1 MANPQNLIPN
11 ERRSPSK
18 VRENGHKG
26 GIASGKTRRAR
37 KTLRDELLTLLSTV
51 RKDAEGNEQTM
62 QELVSLGLIR
72 KAIAG
77 DPAAFKTIRETI
89 GEDAAIKLDI
99 QSKTEISF
107 GDMNVDAI
115 AAFVADVKER
125 DNE

>member
-1 MANPQNLIPN
+1 M
-11 ERRSPSK
+11 
-18 VRENGHKG
+18 
-26 GIASGKTRRAR
+26 
-37 KTLRDELLTLLSTV
+37 LSTV

-99 QSKTEISF
+99 QSKTDISF

-115 AAFVADVKER
+115 AAFVADVKQQG
-125 DNE
+125 